1 MRRRGG
7 DDAERV
13 RELLA
18 DRLTPD
24 GTAWTDTKIVIRARK
39 SQT

>member
-1 MRRRGG
+1 
-7 DDAERV
+7 V

-18 DRLTPD
+18 DRMNDD

-39 SQT
+39 SQS